1 MSKEKK
7 KIYKTTNFHIAVWL
21 LMNGIDFQ
29 ELDWSGGRQRAQ
41 FIFEDFKDR
50 EILIQDF
57 FKQEQI
63 QSYISNSQELKARM
77 YATNPPVKYD
87 KPSK

>member
-1 MSKEKK
+1 MSKKEK

-21 LMNGIDFQ
+21 LMNGVIIQDIV
-29 ELDWSGGRQRAQ
+29 WSEDKRRAQ
-41 FIFEDFKDR
+41 FVFEDFKDR
-50 EILIQDF
+50 EVLVQDF

-77 YATNPPVKYD
+77 YAVNPPIEYD
-87 KPSK
+87 RS

>member
-21 LMNGIDFQ
+21 LMNGIILQ
-29 ELDWSGGRQRAQ
+29 EVDWSGGRRRAE
-41 FIFEDFKDR
+41 FVFEDFEDS
-50 EILIQDF
+50 EVLIQDF
-57 FKQEQI
+57 FKQEQL

-77 YATNPPVKYD
+77 YATNSPIEYD
-87 KPSK
+87 RSK

>member
-1 MSKEKK
+1 MNKEKK
-7 KIYKTTNFHIAVWL
+7 KIYRTTNFHIAVWL
-21 LMNGIDFQ
+21 LMKGTILQ
-29 ELDWSGGRQRAQ
+29 EVDWSEDRRRAQ
-41 FIFEDFKDR
+41 FVFEDFKDR

-77 YATNPPVKYD
+77 YATNSPIEYD
-87 KPSK
+87 RSK